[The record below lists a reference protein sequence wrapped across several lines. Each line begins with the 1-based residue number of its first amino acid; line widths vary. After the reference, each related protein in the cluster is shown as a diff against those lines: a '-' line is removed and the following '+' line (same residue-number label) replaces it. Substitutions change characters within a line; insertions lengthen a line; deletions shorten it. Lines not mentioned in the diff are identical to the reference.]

1 MLIIVSNS
9 FAKQILYYYRMNLRR
24 RYWVLAASAIIT
36 LTGLNSCKDYS
47 PDEPFPDVYSQTLF
61 VSSNNQ
67 IVYALDPVSGD
78 RKWKFP
84 VSGEVQATPVLFNK
98 NVYVGTITGEL
109 YRIDAQ
115 YGKQQATRS
124 FGAPIVGTPIV
135 KDNVMYVAAGTSIYA
150 IDPNSLSN
158 LALVTPFDIGGN
170 IMSSPT
176 IHSIPGVEPRAIF
189 VAGMNNKVVALRP
202 DLSQIWEYTPADAGA
217 FYSSPCVVNDSFLYI
232 GNDNGKLYALYTQ
245 AGTEKWIFNTSGQVR
260 SSPIQIGGNVL
271 VGSND
276 RNLYSV
282 DSATGLQ
289 RWKVLTGDAVQS
301 SPAVFNQ
308 YVYFGSYDGNL
319 YCVDIIDG
327 KTKWKM
333 LSFGLIKS
341 SPVIYKGDVYFGS
354 FDKNLYR
361 LDAMDG
367 SQKFIFNINGQMVTS
382 PIIDSIGGAAV
393 PSISGDYR
401 Y

>member
-1 MLIIVSNS
+1 
-9 FAKQILYYYRMNLRR
+9 MNLRR
-24 RYWVLAASAIIT
+24 RYGVLAASAIIT

-47 PDEPFPDVYSQTLF
+47 PDEPFPDVYSQSVF

-67 IVYALDPVSGD
+67 ILYALDPVSGE
-78 RKWKFP
+78 RKWKLP

-98 NVYVGTITGEL
+98 NVYVGTVAGIL

-115 YGKQQATRS
+115 YGKEQVNRN

-135 KDNVMYVAAGTSIYA
+135 RDNVMYVAAGTRLHA
-150 IDPNSLSN
+150 IDPNSLSD
-158 LALVTPFDIGGN
+158 LPLITPFDIGGN

-176 IHSIPGVEPRAIF
+176 IHNIAGVQSKAIF
-189 VAGMNNKVVALRP
+189 VAGMNNKVVALNP
-202 DLSQIWEYTPADAGA
+202 DLTQIWEYTPADAGA

-232 GNDNGKLYALYTQ
+232 GNDNGKLYSLYTQ
-245 AGTEKWIFNTSGQVR
+245 GGTEKWIFNTAGQVR

-282 DSATGLQ
+282 DSSTGQL

-333 LSFGLIKS
+333 LTFGLIKS

-367 SQKFIFNINGQMVTS
+367 SQKFIFNINGQMATS

-393 PSISGDYR
+393 PSISGDYK